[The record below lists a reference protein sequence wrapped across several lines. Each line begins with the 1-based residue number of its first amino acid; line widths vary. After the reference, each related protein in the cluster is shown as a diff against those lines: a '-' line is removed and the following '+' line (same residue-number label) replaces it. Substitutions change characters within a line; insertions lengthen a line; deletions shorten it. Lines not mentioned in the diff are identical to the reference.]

1 MIAGMIGPK
10 GRPGFLHPHRHGVI
24 NLVEPRKF
32 VVDPAAERVIDE
44 GADTLI
50 LTTEAY
56 DAIRKEI
63 AEGGS
68 MFIEPVSGEES
79 EALEDAN
86 REIAELRRLREQDQA
101 SFDAERAAVRQA
113 IEQAAAEQE
122 AIVADLH
129 KQLEASATLL
139 AGAQKRIAELEA
151 QLAGAASPAPAAAPA
166 PVAED
171 KAAAK
176 KADAKKDK

>member
-32 VVDPAAERVIDE
+32 VVDPDADRVLDE
-44 GADTLI
+44 GSETLV

-79 EALEDAN
+79 KVLEDAN
-86 REIAELRRLREQDQA
+86 REIAELRRQSEEAQERFERRLA
-101 SFDAERAAVRQA
+101 GAE
-113 IEQAAAEQE
+113 E
-122 AIVADLH
+122 ALKLVTAGHEGVVADLK

-139 AGAQKRIAELEA
+139 AGAQKRIAELEE
-151 QLAGAASPAPAAAPA
+151 QLASAAPA
-166 PVAED
+166 PADD
-171 KAAAK
+171 KATGK
-176 KADAKKDK
+176 AKKDK